1 MERVPVAVL
10 ISGSGTNMAAL
21 LYAARADDC
30 PYEIVLVA
38 SNKPEAGGLKL
49 AAAEGVPTFALPHKG
64 MERAAHDQAMDAAIR
79 ASGAQYVALAGY
91 MRILTPE
98 FVSGWEGRMVNVH
111 PSLLPKYKGLHTH
124 DRAIEAGD
132 SHGGCTVH
140 LVTAELDDGP
150 VLGQTQVAILPG
162 DTADSL
168 AARVLIAE
176 HQLYSRCLAA
186 LVSRETSP
194 DHLVAQ
200 VRALAMVL
208 PEAEETLSS
217 RVLIAEHQLYS
228 RCLAKLVSREASPEY
243 LVGRVRILALALP
256 QADEVLSHGMPCFG
270 VTKGK
275 KFGYV
280 SQDHHGDG
288 KTALLVKI
296 SGPDEQAQ
304 LIEHD
309 PERYYRPAYFGDGWI
324 AMRLD
329 LGRNDWDEIR
339 EWLARSWRS
348 VAPKKLAALAEFLG

>member
-1 MERVPVAVL
+1 LPERAKVAVL

-21 LYAARADDC
+21 LYASRAEDC

-38 SNKPEAGGLKL
+38 SNKPDAGGLKL

-64 MERAAHDQAMDAAIR
+64 MERRDHDMAMDAAIR

-98 FVSGWEGRMVNVH
+98 FVSSWEGRMVNIH

-124 DRAIEAGD
+124 ERAIEAGD

-200 VRALAMVL
+200 VRALAMAL
-208 PEAEETLSS
+208 PEAEETLS
-217 RVLIAEHQLYS
+217 
-228 RCLAKLVSREASPEY
+228 
-243 LVGRVRILALALP
+243 
-256 QADEVLSHGMPCFG
+256 HGMPCFG
-270 VTKGK
+270 IIKGK
-275 KFGYV
+275 KFAYV
-280 SQDHHGDG
+280 SLDHHGDG

-309 PERYYRPAYFGDGWI
+309 PERYYCPAYFGDGWI

-329 LGRNDWDEIR
+329 LGRNDWDEIG

-348 VAPKKLAALAEFLG
+348 VAPKKLTSLMDAADAF

>member
-1 MERVPVAVL
+1 MPERAKVAVL

-21 LYAARADDC
+21 LYASRAADC

-38 SNKPEAGGLKL
+38 SNNPEAGGLKL

-79 ASGAQYVALAGY
+79 ASGAQFVALAGY
-91 MRILTPE
+91 MRILTPD

-124 DRAIEAGD
+124 ERAIEAGD

-150 VLGQTQVAILPG
+150 VLGQTPVAILPG

-168 AARVLIAE
+168 GARVLIAE

-194 DHLVAQ
+194 EHLVAQ
-200 VRALAMVL
+200 VR
-208 PEAEETLSS
+208 E
-217 RVLIAEHQLYS
+217 R
-228 RCLAKLVSREASPEY
+228 
-243 LVGRVRILALALP
+243 ALALP
-256 QADEVLSHGMPCFG
+256 EADEVTSHGMPCFG
-270 VTKGK
+270 IVKGK
-275 KFGYV
+275 KFAYV
-280 SQDHHGDG
+280 SLDHHGDG
-288 KTALLVKI
+288 KIALLVKI

-304 LIEHD
+304 LIEND

-329 LGRNDWDEIR
+329 LGRNDWDEIG

-348 VAPKKLAALAEFLG
+348 VAPRKLTTLMDAADAF

>member
-1 MERVPVAVL
+1 MPERAKVAVL

-21 LYAARADDC
+21 LYASRAEDC

-64 MERAAHDQAMDAAIR
+64 MERLDHDMAMDAAIR

-98 FVSGWEGRMVNVH
+98 FVSGWEGRMVNIH
-111 PSLLPKYKGLHTH
+111 PSLLPKYTGLHTH
-124 DRAIEAGD
+124 ERAIAAGD

-150 VLGQTQVAILPG
+150 MLGQTPVSILPD

-168 AARVLIAE
+168 AGRVLIAE

-186 LVSRETSP
+186 LVSRATSP
-194 DHLVAQ
+194 EHLVAQ
-200 VRALAMVL
+200 VR
-208 PEAEETLSS
+208 E
-217 RVLIAEHQLYS
+217 R
-228 RCLAKLVSREASPEY
+228 
-243 LVGRVRILALALP
+243 ALALP
-256 QADEVLSHGMPCFG
+256 EADEVVSHGMPCFG
-270 VTKGK
+270 VVKGK
-275 KFGYV
+275 KFAYV
-280 SQDHHGDG
+280 SHDHHGDG

-296 SGPDEQAQ
+296 SGADEQAQ
-304 LIEHD
+304 LIEND
-309 PERYYRPAYFGDGWI
+309 PERYYRPAYFGDSWI

-329 LGRNDWDEIR
+329 LGRNDWDEIG

-348 VAPKKLAALAEFLG
+348 VAPKKLTGLMDAADAF

>member
-1 MERVPVAVL
+1 MPERAKVAVL

-21 LYAARADDC
+21 LYASRAEDC

-64 MERAAHDQAMDAAIR
+64 MERLDHDMAMDAAIR

-98 FVSGWEGRMVNVH
+98 FVSGWEGRMVNIH
-111 PSLLPKYKGLHTH
+111 PSLLPKYTGLHTH
-124 DRAIEAGD
+124 ERAIAAGD

-150 VLGQTQVAILPG
+150 MLGQTPVSILPD

-168 AARVLIAE
+168 AGRVLIAE

-186 LVSRETSP
+186 LVSRATSP
-194 DHLVAQ
+194 EHLVAQ
-200 VRALAMVL
+200 VR
-208 PEAEETLSS
+208 E
-217 RVLIAEHQLYS
+217 R
-228 RCLAKLVSREASPEY
+228 
-243 LVGRVRILALALP
+243 ALALP
-256 QADEVLSHGMPCFG
+256 EADEVVSHGMPCFG
-270 VTKGK
+270 VVKGK
-275 KFGYV
+275 KFAYV
-280 SQDHHGDG
+280 SDDHHGDG

-296 SGPDEQAQ
+296 SGADEQAQ
-304 LIEHD
+304 LIEND
-309 PERYYRPAYFGDGWI
+309 PERYYRPAYFGDSWI

-329 LGRNDWDEIR
+329 LGRNDWDEIG

-348 VAPKKLAALAEFLG
+348 VAPKKLTGLMDAADAF